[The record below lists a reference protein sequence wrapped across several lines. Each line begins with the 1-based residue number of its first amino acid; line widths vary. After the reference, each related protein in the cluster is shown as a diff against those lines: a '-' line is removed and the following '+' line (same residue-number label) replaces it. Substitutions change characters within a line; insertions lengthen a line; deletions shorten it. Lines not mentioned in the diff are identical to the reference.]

1 MPVVKTFGEQPL
13 FSEKDL
19 KSIEKTTVT
28 RKYAVP
34 LEVDIYGDILIHHF
48 WPMSMFHTVNPRY
61 VNETFDITNAK
72 MYDDSPIEIECGNCL
87 QDAILAFDIP
97 MTNEGN
103 TMFNQI
109 LSNIV
114 MYTKTS
120 HYPAIGIIE
129 VPVGVTA
136 VEANDVPGVQILVG
150 GTVKITNIICGFDN
164 DADMFKHFDFAYNR
178 ETVETLPPVTKFN
191 LNHNMY

>member
-13 FSEKDL
+13 FGEKDL
-19 KSIEKTTVT
+19 KSIEKTTETV
-28 RKYAVP
+28 KYAVP

-48 WPMSMFHTVNPRY
+48 WPMGMFHTVNPRY
-61 VNETFDITNAK
+61 IGETFDIINGK
-72 MYDDSPIEIECGNCL
+72 MHDRPIEIECGNCL
-87 QDAILAFDIP
+87 QDAVLAFDMP
-97 MTNEGN
+97 MTNESN
-103 TMFNQI
+103 KLFNSI

-114 MYTKTS
+114 KYTKTS
-120 HYPAIGIIE
+120 HYPAIGIIK
-129 VPVGVTA
+129 VPASVVA
-136 VEANDVPGVQILVG
+136 VNVNDVPGVQMIID

-178 ETVETLPPVTKFN
+178 ETVEMLPPVVKLK

>member
-1 MPVVKTFGEQPL
+1 MPVVKTFGEQQL

-19 KSIEKTTVT
+19 KAIDKTTVT

-61 VNETFDITNAK
+61 IGETFDIINGK
-72 MYDDSPIEIECGNCL
+72 MHERPIEIECGNCL
-87 QDAILAFDIP
+87 QDAVLAFDIP
-97 MTNEGN
+97 MTNESN
-103 TMFNQI
+103 ELFNNI
-109 LSNIV
+109 LQNIAN
-114 MYTKTS
+114 YTKTS

-136 VEANDVPGVQILVG
+136 VDASDVTGVQMLIDGKV
-150 GTVKITNIICGFDN
+150 TITNIICGFSN
-164 DADMFKHFDFAYNR
+164 DADMFKHFDFAYNH
-178 ETVETLPPVTKFN
+178 ETVELLPPVVKFN